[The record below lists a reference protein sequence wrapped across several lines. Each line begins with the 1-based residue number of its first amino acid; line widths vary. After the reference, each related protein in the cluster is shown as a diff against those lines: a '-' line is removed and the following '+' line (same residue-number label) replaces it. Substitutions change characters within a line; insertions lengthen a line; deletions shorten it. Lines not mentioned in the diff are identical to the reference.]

1 MTLTI
6 DIPREL
12 EDRLQEEAGK
22 RGVAAEELA
31 RTFLEERL
39 LSPAGDPLWSRP
51 ADWERAFDEWIA
63 SQDPGR
69 SPLTDEALGRESFYG
84 DRG

>member
-6 DIPREL
+6 DIPPEL
-12 EDRLQEEAGK
+12 EGRLQEEAGK

-39 LSPAGDPLWSRP
+39 LSAAGGPLWERP
-51 ADWERAFDEWIA
+51 ADWERAFDEFIA
-63 SQDPGR
+63 GQDPLR
-69 SPLTDEALGRESFYG
+69 PPLSDEAVSRDSFYG
-84 DRG
+84 ERG

>member
-12 EDRLQEEAGK
+12 EGRLQEEAAR

-39 LSPAGDPLWSRP
+39 LSPAGTPLWERP
-51 ADWERAFDEWIA
+51 DDWEREFDEFIA
-63 SQDPGR
+63 RQDRRRP
-69 SPLTDEALGRESFYG
+69 SLSDEAVSRDSFYG
-84 DRG
+84 ERG

>member
-6 DIPREL
+6 DIPPEL
-12 EDRLQEEAGK
+12 EGRLQEEAGK

-39 LSPAGDPLWSRP
+39 LSSAGGPLWERP
-51 ADWERAFDEWIA
+51 NDWERAFDEFIA
-63 SQDPGR
+63 GQDPR
-69 SPLTDEALGRESFYG
+69 RPPLSDEAVSRDSFYG
-84 DRG
+84 ERG